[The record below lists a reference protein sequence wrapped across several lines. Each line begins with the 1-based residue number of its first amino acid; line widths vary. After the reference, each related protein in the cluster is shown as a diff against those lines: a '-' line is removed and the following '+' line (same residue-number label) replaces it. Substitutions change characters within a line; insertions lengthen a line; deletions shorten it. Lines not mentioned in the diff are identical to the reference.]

1 MVQFQIFLSF
11 RSENNSRRLNEQ
23 HKRSNLLLCCKDGNQ
38 FYVSTANKIDQATS
52 LARKLERHVIF
63 LIKTIIISR
72 KSYGASWKMGFSM
85 VWTVKE
91 AQIWHEKYLSNELH
105 KLPSPWC
112 RVLSP
117 SHTPFPHILQ
127 LQFLIVQ
134 KKKERFLRALSPRAD
149 KQYSSQRTARSHTW
163 TVTNMSWHL
172 PQ

>member
-1 MVQFQIFLSF
+1 M
-11 RSENNSRRLNEQ
+11 EN
-23 HKRSNLLLCCKDGNQ
+23 
-38 FYVSTANKIDQATS
+38 
-52 LARKLERHVIF
+52 
-63 LIKTIIISR
+63 
-72 KSYGASWKMGFSM
+72 GFSM
-85 VWTVKE
+85 VWTMKE

-117 SHTPFPHILQ
+117 SHTPFPHILR

-163 TVTNMSWHL
+163 TVTNMSDTYPNRRL
-172 PQ
+172 PCTFSLTATPNNPISRIIVMLMNITIAGKFVPTDKQKIRKFLKLAYNNLDG